1 MEAGITV
8 VVPVV
13 HPSDIAEEK
22 HLHNPGVARPRRQVE
37 RSLAVLEERNRV
49 LKQGRGWGGVRCM
62 YSLKMDLSNDGHLST
77 TDIYLQRTAS
87 SSSYNTLRTSEK
99 GYLLEGQQCPQ
110 GTGAPYLEVS
120 PYKKGGVAAR

>member
-1 MEAGITV
+1 
-8 VVPVV
+8 
-13 HPSDIAEEK
+13 
-22 HLHNPGVARPRRQVE
+22 
-37 RSLAVLEERNRV
+37 
-49 LKQGRGWGGVRCM
+49 M

-77 TDIYLQRTAS
+77 TDYKFFL
-87 SSSYNTLRTSEK
+87 LRTSEK